1 MYLSLLRVNITPF
14 NTKERPLWGEVR
26 HAFKGPKLLDQL
38 HFSMRRKHYSP
49 RTEQSYR
56 YWIRQYIFFHKK
68 QHPATLNGTHIVTF
82 LNHLATKR
90 SVSASTQSQ
99 AFNALIYLYKQV
111 LGIVVGEL
119 QDINRIVT
127 PKRIP
132 VVLSRNE
139 VARVF
144 DQLSGTH
151 WIMAILLYG
160 GGLRRDECITLRV
173 KDVDF
178 DYKCINII
186 AGKGAKSRRTVLPER
201 VVDDLKQHIK
211 RLRSLHQSDLEQGA
225 GYTKLP
231 GALHRKYPNAER
243 EFGWQFLFPSAT
255 LRLDPVYNVMRRWHC
270 SGSTIQKAL
279 RRACQNAGI
288 LKKVSCHTLRHSF
301 ATHCL
306 EAGQDIRT
314 IQELLGHS
322 DVKTTMIYTHVL
334 NKGGK
339 GVESPADRLG

>member
-1 MYLSLLRVNITPF
+1 M
-14 NTKERPLWGEVR
+14 E
-26 HAFKGPKLLDQL
+26 QL

-56 YWIRQYIFFHKK
+56 YWIRQYIFFHNK
-68 QHPATLNGTHIVTF
+68 QHPSTLNGTHITAF

-99 AFNALIYLYKQV
+99 ALNALIYLYKQV
-111 LGIVVGEL
+111 LGMDVGDL
-119 QDINRIVT
+119 QNLNKIQM

-132 VVLSRNE
+132 VVLSQNE
-139 VARVF
+139 VARV
-144 DQLSGTH
+144 LSHMTGTH
-151 WIMAILLYG
+151 WIMAMLLYG
-160 GGLRRDECITLRV
+160 GGLRRDECIKLRV

-178 DYKCINII
+178 DYRCINII
-186 AGKGAKSRRTVLPER
+186 GGKGSKSRRTVLPVR
-201 VVDDLKQHIK
+201 VVDELKQHIL
-211 RLRSLHQSDLEQGA
+211 RLRALHKADLEQGA

-231 GALHRKYPNAER
+231 NALHRKYPNAER
-243 EFGWQFLFPSAT
+243 EFGWQFLFPSAS
-255 LRLDPVYNVMRRWHC
+255 LRLDPVYKVTRRWHC
-270 SGSTIQKAL
+270 SGSTIQKAI
-279 RRACQNAGI
+279 RKACLNTGI

-334 NKGGK
+334 NKGGR
-339 GVESPADRLG
+339 GVESPADRLD